1 LQADLAALD
10 FAQDRREIR
19 SRSFLENATV
29 KLKTRGNARVGF
41 VLWLFGFLPLSGCGA
56 PGEPTAPTPLVP
68 TAISDLSA
76 RQAGDGVQ
84 LIFTLPVKT
93 VSGERLAEPPAIE
106 ILRGAL
112 RPDGSADPK
121 SFRVVSTIPGALVA
135 NYRFEDRVQIV
146 VPVAPEVL
154 STSPAATPVY
164 RVRTRASRKRTSLD
178 SNGVTVRLFPVAER
192 ITSPQTKVMES
203 AIELDWA
210 APTRTSSGATL
221 SAISEYRVYRGE
233 LDPDLADAA
242 AKDISQAKWKSPLAL
257 LAASSTT
264 SYRDTIFDFGKA
276 YLYVVRTAISSPEGP
291 LESSDST
298 PAIVVPRD
306 TFPPAVPQ
314 GLVAAVMVGSPG
326 NALEVDLSWAINVE
340 TDLAGYRVYR
350 SEHEDTRGESITP
363 DVLLSPAY
371 RDTSVQPG
379 HRYWYSVTS
388 VDRSGN
394 ESAPS
399 APVAAEITQPS
410 S

>member
-1 LQADLAALD
+1 
-10 FAQDRREIR
+10 
-19 SRSFLENATV
+19 
-29 KLKTRGNARVGF
+29 
-41 VLWLFGFLPLSGCGA
+41 
-56 PGEPTAPTPLVP
+56 
-68 TAISDLSA
+68 
-76 RQAGDGVQ
+76 
-84 LIFTLPVKT
+84 
-93 VSGERLAEPPAIE
+93 
-106 ILRGAL
+106 
-112 RPDGSADPK
+112 
-121 SFRVVSTIPGALVA
+121 
-135 NYRFEDRVQIV
+135 
-146 VPVAPEVL
+146 
-154 STSPAATPVY
+154 
-164 RVRTRASRKRTSLD
+164 
-178 SNGVTVRLFPVAER
+178 
-192 ITSPQTKVMES
+192 
-203 AIELDWA
+203 
-210 APTRTSSGATL
+210 L